1 MKDLTHL
8 KDTFLKIGMKP
19 GNIDYAIDAVNYGTE
34 KELIVQNLTSVYR
47 NETAENSAKLIDAII
62 DELKGPKKKIISNPR
77 YSARQQKIYNDYI
90 SSSDDRLLEIAHS
103 GKYQDEV
110 VEIIKDILVERKVI
124 TRETSSD
131 ETPGTS
137 PAIEKKRNK
146 ALTFYLNFMLI
157 ANGLAFLMNL
167 FAFAKL
173 KGKNSGE
180 ELVFFAFSIVCVLNI
195 IFVMQIF
202 KWKKSGF
209 NNIAYLAVI
218 MFCINLVTGISL
230 GRSILGL
237 TGLLVLYVFLQ
248 FEKDGKSAWEQL
260 E

>member
-1 MKDLTHL
+1 MKDLTDL
-8 KDTFLKIGMKP
+8 KESFLKIGIKP

-34 KELIVQNLTSVYR
+34 KELIIQNLTSVYR
-47 NETAENSAKLIDAII
+47 NETEENSKQLVDAII
-62 DELKGPKKKIISNPR
+62 EELKRPKKRAIIKPG
-77 YSARQQKIYNDYI
+77 YSSQQQKIYNDYI
-90 SSSDDRLLEIAHS
+90 TSSDEQLLEIANS
-103 GKYQDEV
+103 GKYRSDV
-110 VEIIKDILVERKVI
+110 VDIVKDILIERKVI
-124 TRETSSD
+124 TPEPNPDDTTSS
-131 ETPGTS
+131 S
-137 PAIEKKRNK
+137 PEIEKKRNT
-146 ALTFYLNFMLI
+146 ALTFYLNFMII
-157 ANGLAFLMNL
+157 ANGLASLMNL
-167 FAFAKL
+167 FLFARV

-180 ELVFFAFSIVCVLNI
+180 ELVFFAFTVVCILNI

-218 MFCINLVTGISL
+218 MFCINLVSGISL

-237 TGLLVLYVFLQ
+237 TGLLILYVFLQ